1 MVGKDRK
8 RAELIKHLDEVL
20 RHDDV
25 EVFLDCS

>member
-20 RHDDV
+20 CDDDE
-25 EVFLDCS
+25 EVILDGS